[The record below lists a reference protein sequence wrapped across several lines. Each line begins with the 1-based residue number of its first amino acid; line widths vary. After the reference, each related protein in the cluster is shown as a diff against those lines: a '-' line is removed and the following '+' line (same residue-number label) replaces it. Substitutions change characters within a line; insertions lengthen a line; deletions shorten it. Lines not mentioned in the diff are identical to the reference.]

1 MIGDTVLFVCI
12 FAHALGKYYAQEVTA
27 MDLKLIE
34 QMIADRDYPSLK
46 GELKNARA
54 ADVAEILDNL
64 DEKHALLVFRLLPKG
79 MAADV
84 FSYLSKDR
92 QADIVEL
99 VNERELSDIL
109 DDLYFDD
116 KIDLLEEMP
125 ANVVKKIL
133 KNTSAVERKMIN
145 QFLMYPDYSAGSLM
159 TIEYVDLKKEWL
171 VGEAIERI
179 RKTAPDRETIYT
191 CYVIDAQ
198 RHLEGF
204 SSLKDLVLSSVDK
217 RVGDI
222 MHSDPIF
229 VNTNDDQE
237 FIADMFKKYD
247 LLAVPVV
254 DNEHRLVG
262 IITIDDIID
271 VMEEETTEDF
281 YRMAAVQPTD
291 GGYIGAGVFELARQ
305 RILWLLVLMISA
317 AFTGYIIRSFEDTL
331 QTVVALTAFIPML
344 MNTGGNAGSQA
355 STLVIRSVVLGE
367 ADFGKILVVVW
378 KELRISVIAGSVL
391 SIINFFRV
399 YYLERYSL
407 AISATVSATLLF
419 TVIVAKV
426 IGGVLPLFAKKL
438 RLDPAIMA
446 SPLITTI
453 VDAVTLTIYFSF
465 ARLLVI

>member
-1 MIGDTVLFVCI
+1 
-12 FAHALGKYYAQEVTA
+12 
-27 MDLKLIE
+27 MDFKLIE
-34 QMIADRDYPSLK
+34 QLIVDKNYTMLK
-46 GELKNARA
+46 GELKSARA
-54 ADVAEILDNL
+54 VDVAEILDSL
-64 DEKHALLVFRLLPKG
+64 DEKQTLLVFRLLPKEI
-79 MAADV
+79 AADV

-99 VNERELSDIL
+99 VNERELSNIL

-116 KIDLLEEMP
+116 KVDLLEEMP

-133 KNTSAVERKMIN
+133 KNTSDVERKMIN

-159 TIEYVDLKKEWL
+159 TIEFVDLKKEWL

-179 RKTAPDRETIYT
+179 RKTAPDKETIYT
-191 CYVIDAQ
+191 CYVMDAQ

-204 SSLKDLVLSSVDK
+204 LSLKDLVLSPVDK
-217 RVGDI
+217 KVEDI

-229 VNTNDDQE
+229 VNTHDDQE

-271 VMEEETTEDF
+271 VIEEETTEDF

-291 GGYIGAGVFELARQ
+291 EGYIGAGIFKLAKQ

-317 AFTGYIIRSFEDTL
+317 TFTGYIIKSFEDTL

-355 STLVIRSVVLGE
+355 STLVIRSIVLGE
-367 ADFGKILVVVW
+367 VNFRDTIVVVW
-378 KELRISVIAGSVL
+378 KELRISVMVGTAL
-391 SIINFFRV
+391 SIINFLRV
-399 YYLERYSL
+399 YYLEQYSF
-407 AISATVSATLLF
+407 AISVTVSATLLF

-426 IGGVLPLFAKKL
+426 IGGMLPLFAKKL

-465 ARLLVI
+465 ANIFVI